1 MGGKFLR
8 KCDSSG
14 LWFEIGDDAA
24 REKTSQALRQ
34 RAPEMR
40 RILFGESDESATT
53 TTGRSPPSVLDDN
66 NNTTMTNHHHHSLEQ
81 TFLKQQRIALLK
93 SGGAAGAGAGRT
105 NSAAG
110 IRQEGRST
118 MIPNDTTSLDVAS
131 IMMAR
136 QSGLSSSSPAVTA
149 ALNAAAGMN
158 SSQNSSTAAAS
169 AAISNFMNL
178 GNHPTLFNTPAD
190 FSQQIM
196 LPPAPA
202 GGAPTSS
209 SLFKQNTASNDNS
222 RFGPGSGQGNFNNNN
237 NNNNKSW

>member
-40 RILFGESDESATT
+40 RILFGDSDESATT

-66 NNTTMTNHHHHSLEQ
+66 SNTTMTNHHHHSLEE
-81 TFLKQQRIALLK
+81 TFLQQQRIALLK
-93 SGGAAGAGAGRT
+93 SGGASSAGAGRT

-118 MIPNDTTSLDVAS
+118 MIPNHTTSLDVAS
-131 IMMAR
+131 IMIAR

-149 ALNAAAGMN
+149 ALNAAAAMN
-158 SSQNSSTAAAS
+158 SSQNSSTAAA
-169 AAISNFMNL
+169 AISNLMNI
-178 GNHPTLFNTPAD
+178 GNHPTFFNTNVD

-196 LPPAPA
+196 LPPAPS
-202 GGAPTSS
+202 GAPTSS
-209 SLFKQNTASNDNS
+209 TFFKQNTASNDNS

-237 NNNNKSW
+237 NNNSGGSGGH